1 MSTRRSRPSRARKAR
16 SSEAPQTDVAV
27 APSKAASV
35 EQLEQLAR
43 AVDPTET
50 SQLRALEAGWDELL
64 T

>member
-16 SSEAPQTDVAV
+16 PSEAPQADVAV
-27 APSKAASV
+27 APPMAASV